1 MIKNI
6 ATAITIAAAALATV
20 GTAAQAGDW
29 GGRGYGQGH
38 GYGYGP
44 RHGYHASAP
53 RHYPAYG
60 YHQPRRDNSGK
71 IATGV
76 AIGVGALILG
86 TVLANEARRQRHGY

>member
-6 ATAITIAAAALATV
+6 LSSIAIAVTAIATV

-29 GGRGYGQGH
+29 GNRGRGYGH
-38 GYGYGP
+38 GYH
-44 RHGYHASAP
+44 HGYHAPAP

-86 TVLANEARRQRHGY
+86 TVLANEARRNSQHGYGY